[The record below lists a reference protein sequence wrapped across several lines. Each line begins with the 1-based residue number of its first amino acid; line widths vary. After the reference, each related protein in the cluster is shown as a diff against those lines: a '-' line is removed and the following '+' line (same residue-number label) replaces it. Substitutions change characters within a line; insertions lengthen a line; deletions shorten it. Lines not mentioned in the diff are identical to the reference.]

1 MSGTN
6 IIKKLLKQER
16 FRSLMTERGIRV
28 DILEKQG
35 ELEGINKQVE
45 DYEEEVMAAEAK
57 SALLDLEMAKKR
69 ELILSSKALLDSLIR

>member
-16 FRSLMTERGIRV
+16 FRSLMAERGIRV